1 MDIYNFTM
9 KDITG
14 KDVSL
19 ADFKNKVLLI
29 VNTATGCGFT
39 PQYDGLEA
47 LYKNTV
53 TRDLKSWTSRAINL
67 KIRLRKLMPK
77 SLVSANSALMLL
89 SDSFPKSKST
99 ATMKRPFILISRA
112 KKARRLA
119 KTSNGILRSFSSI
132 AMGRLSIDSL
142 RP

>member
-1 MDIYNFTM
+1 MNIYNFTM

-47 LYKNTV
+47 SIKNTV
-53 TRDLKSWTSRAINL
+53 TRDLKSWTFPAINL
-67 KIRLRKLMPK
+67 KIRLRKPMPK
-77 SLVSANSALMLL
+77 SPVSANS
-89 SDSFPKSKST
+89 F
-99 ATMKRPFILISRA
+99 
-112 KKARRLA
+112 
-119 KTSNGILRSFSSI
+119 
-132 AMGRLSIDSL
+132 
-142 RP
+142 